1 MLYITISYIAP
12 LDMTDNCISTQQWQ
26 PRNFTYLPMTKS
38 DRGNKSVQVQNTDT
52 KRALKLRTPLM
63 MTWGI
68 ADYVDPQTGE
78 SDGKFN
84 ISLNFPRD
92 EDDYKSEE
100 TDQFLEK
107 LKDFENHIIDDAVKH
122 SDEWF
127 GESLS
132 KEVIKH
138 NYFPFIKY
146 QKNKDTK
153 KFDYSKPP
161 SIRAKVPRYV
171 SGDKFDW
178 KVELYSSANQECLYP
193 CSDPNISP
201 PDLVKKQCRVICYI
215 MCGGLWFGG
224 KGWGVTWKM
233 TAGIVNPSQN
243 ASAPK
248 QLPVISEKERQLFG
262 SASVLTSVES
272 HEEETVTKSEP
283 VSTVVDD
290 SDEEEDA
297 EPEPEPE
304 PVKEKPKKKILKK
317 KASA

>member
-1 MLYITISYIAP
+1 MLYINISYIAP

-138 NYFPFIKY
+138 GL
-146 QKNKDTK
+146 
-153 KFDYSKPP
+153 
-161 SIRAKVPRYV
+161 SIY
-171 SGDKFDW
+171 
-178 KVELYSSANQECLYP
+178 
-193 CSDPNISP
+193 
-201 PDLVKKQCRVICYI
+201 
-215 MCGGLWFGG
+215 
-224 KGWGVTWKM
+224 
-233 TAGIVNPSQN
+233 
-243 ASAPK
+243 
-248 QLPVISEKERQLFG
+248 
-262 SASVLTSVES
+262 
-272 HEEETVTKSEP
+272 
-283 VSTVVDD
+283 
-290 SDEEEDA
+290 
-297 EPEPEPE
+297 
-304 PVKEKPKKKILKK
+304 
-317 KASA
+317 